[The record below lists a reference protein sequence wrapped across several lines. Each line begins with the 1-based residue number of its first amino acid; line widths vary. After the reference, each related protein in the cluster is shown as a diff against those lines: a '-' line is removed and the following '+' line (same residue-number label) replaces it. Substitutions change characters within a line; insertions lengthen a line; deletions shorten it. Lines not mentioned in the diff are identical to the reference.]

1 MTHRN
6 PHCNDTRNMEA
17 EASGVQAAASVP
29 MPLLPSY
36 VPLTLRHAL
45 CEARERLHAIYGSR
59 LRRVVLYGS
68 QARGDAREESDVD
81 VLVVL
86 DDVPNAYQ
94 EIKRMGD
101 LKMDL
106 FERYRLYVSLHP
118 YAEEA
123 YQDTRRP
130 FMWKVHAEGI
140 ELEGREREAP

>member
-1 MTHRN
+1 MSTDA
-6 PHCNDTRNMEA
+6 PGSPCETA
-17 EASGVQAAASVP
+17 P
-29 MPLLPSY
+29 KPLSSHISS
-36 VPLTLRHAL
+36 TLRQAL
-45 CEARERLHAIYGSR
+45 REAKKRLQETYGDR

-86 DDVPNAYQ
+86 DDVTNAYQ

-130 FMWKVHAEGI
+130 FMWNVHAEGI
-140 ELEGREREAP
+140 ELESREREAS